1 MTEGGFLVFMGI
13 LILFVVI
20 VVAVVVSATVAGT
33 AGAIEDEEE
42 AEL

>member
-1 MTEGGFLVFMGI
+1 MTEGGFLVFMGV

-33 AGAIEDEEE
+33 AGAIADEDEV
-42 AEL
+42 EL